1 MRHSKVFMK
10 GNNFDKQ
17 TLNILG
23 KYHEVLHCLLAAE
36 HFAKILPTRKAEEQ
50 GLKTERRLRR
60 ATMVAHI
67 VSPIVATLL
76 RLSTG
81 SSACTMSPILKCKW
95 R

>member
-1 MRHSKVFMK
+1 MK

-67 VSPIVATLL
+67 VSPIVAT
-76 RLSTG
+76 TFAIVYWVIG
-81 SSACTMSPILKCKW
+81 MYNVTHPEM
-95 R
+95 

>member
-10 GNNFDKQ
+10 GNDFDKQ

-23 KYHEVLHCLLAAE
+23 KCHEVLHCLLATE

-67 VSPIVATLL
+67 VSPIVAT
-76 RLSTG
+76 TFAIVYWVIG
-81 SSACTMSPILKCKW
+81 MYNVTYPKM
-95 R
+95 